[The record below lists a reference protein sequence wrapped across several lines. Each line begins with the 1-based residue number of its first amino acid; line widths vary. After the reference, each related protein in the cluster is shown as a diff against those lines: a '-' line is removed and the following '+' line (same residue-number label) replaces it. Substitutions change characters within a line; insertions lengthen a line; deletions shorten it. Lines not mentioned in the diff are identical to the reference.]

1 MKQANNNE
9 VDLLLRSLVRGRD
22 EPALRKLL
30 RSGDRNAVASEHL
43 DADEL
48 NSYAEGVL
56 PAPARVRYTEHLAD
70 CDTCRSMVIG
80 LTQAAGATTSY
91 ELPDHERGLGFW
103 HKLRALLS
111 PAVLRYAVPALVMTA
126 VIGIGLMTL
135 WQPPRHDLVATNQPA
150 SSSTSTEQLKPT
162 ESPTNGVITET
173 LPMRPKGSQS
183 PAVNESRNEKSFLQD
198 DKTRVAPGSGIG
210 TGQVATSL
218 PATKDAGQ
226 AGQRAGLSEL
236 RPSYAPEPKAAAPSS
251 TPASLSEAD
260 KPTLLAK
267 EQPAKREEQ
276 ERQRDEL
283 SRNQASD
290 EHGPNRSAAPRT
302 AATPPANRR
311 LDEFSVTR
319 GGPNGPEKK
328 AKAPEGESRTVSGR
342 RFAREGNSWV
352 DTAYDSSR
360 TPIKVRRGSE
370 QFRALVAD
378 EPGLRAIAEQ
388 LDGVVIVVWK
398 NRAYRIQ

>member
-173 LPMRPKGSQS
+173 LPMRPKGGQS

-198 DKTRVAPGSGIG
+198 
-210 TGQVATSL
+210 
-218 PATKDAGQ
+218 
-226 AGQRAGLSEL
+226 GQRAGLSEL

-276 ERQRDEL
+276 GRQRDEL

-302 AATPPANRR
+302 AATPAANRR